1 VYIYICMYTNR
12 ISKDIINQSRSSDF
26 IVDRTTLEAKL
37 IDRIINRSSDL
48 IIAGKWNRSSD
59 SGSNSIERLNSQSSN
74 SIIQCDAVYV

>member
-1 VYIYICMYTNR
+1 VYIYICMYRNR